1 MAKRKKNSAY
11 TKPMKQPKE
20 KVHLT
25 DEQKKE
31 LKEKAEYLKFE
42 LSQAYIFALLTADV
56 SYNAKQSLKDIQ
68 EMLKKKIDLYEPNIF
83 KYIDKA
89 MIQTDS
95 AQHFFLKATN
105 KLSNALIEEG
115 MEDKLEEIQKNS
127 DLYCI
132 YISMFATILRR
143 TLYDSSLLKIV
154 WNRLKRIA
162 KDIGIELHE
171 KEPDWV
177 ALEEGIK
184 KNFEKSET
192 NNTKQ

>member
-20 KVHLT
+20 KVYLT
-25 DEQKKE
+25 DEQRKE
-31 LKEKAEYLKFE
+31 LKEKAEHLKFE

-56 SYNAKQSLKDIQ
+56 SYDARQSLKDIQ
-68 EMLKKKIDLYEPNIF
+68 EMLKRKIDLYEPNIF

-89 MIQTDS
+89 MIRTGS
-95 AQHFFLKATN
+95 AEHYFLKATN
-105 KLSNALIEEG
+105 KLSNALIDEG

-127 DLYCI
+127 SLYCI
-132 YISMFATILRR
+132 YISMFATILRQ
-143 TLYDSSLLKIV
+143 TLYDSSLLKFV
-154 WNRLKRIA
+154 WNSLKQIA

-184 KNFEKSET
+184 KNFEESET
-192 NNTKQ
+192 YNTKK